1 MVLRFTGSAVSHSG
15 LVRPANEDSG
25 FLGPSCMLVADGVG
39 GAAAGEVA
47 SATAAYVVAALA
59 LSDPRAE
66 PLAMLRAGV
75 RLAQEQVAVGVR
87 QDPARSGMAT
97 TLTAL
102 ATDGDTFGLAHLGDS
117 RGYVLREGRL
127 TRITRDHT
135 FVQRLVDEG
144 NLEEAEVA
152 THPWRNV
159 VMRSVNGTPEEAG
172 DVTMLRLVAGDR
184 VLLASDGLTD
194 LVSET
199 HIEDLLNA
207 LDDDDDASEALLDA
221 ALDAGGTDNI
231 TCLLASVVDGPAVIA
246 DGALVGAVRDPLN
259 LVDAAV
265 VRMPHSA

>member
-1 MVLRFTGSAVSHSG
+1 MVLRFSGSAVSHSG

-47 SATAAYVVAALA
+47 SATAAYVVSALA

-66 PLAMLRAGV
+66 PLTMLRAGV

-87 QDPARSGMAT
+87 RDPARSGMAT

-102 ATDGDTFGLAHLGDS
+102 ATDGNAFGLAHLGDS

-127 TRITRDHT
+127 TRVTRDHT

-144 NLEEAEVA
+144 NLEETGVA

-159 VMRSVNGTPEEAG
+159 VLRSINGTPAEAG

-207 LDDDDDASEALLDA
+207 HDDDDATEALLDA

-231 TCLLASVVDGPAVIA
+231 TCLLASVVEGPAVIA
-246 DGALVGAVRDPLN
+246 DGALVGAVRDPHN